1 MSPVPTPKAADF
13 GPLVINTD
21 VDEAVIGMLSLW
33 MPTYMS
39 QVERERGMT
48 VGYLDR
54 PHEESYA
61 NVLDD
66 DEFPDYRLPA
76 VLVTTANTQD
86 TDKDGDG
93 FYYAAFNVV
102 VSAVVRGR
110 TPAETR
116 QRAALFEGC
125 VRRVMVQAD
134 PTWDG
139 EVRFMGANVA
149 AVADPTGAGRYLAAG
164 IGTYLVYVDKVVQAA
179 VGPAGE
185 PYAQPEDP
193 DYDPDA
199 PYEELIKVGSV
210 SIDVDGKS
218 PTDDLGE

>member
-1 MSPVPTPKAADF
+1 MPVPNVKGADF
-13 GPLVINTD
+13 GPLVLNTD
-21 VDEAVIGMLSLW
+21 VDEWLIQILSTWL
-33 MPTYMS
+33 PDYMS
-39 QVERERGMT
+39 QVERERGMEHK
-48 VGYLDR
+48 YLDR

-66 DEFPDYRLPA
+66 DEFPDYRMPA
-76 VLVTTANTQD
+76 VLVTTANTQNSE
-86 TDKDGDG
+86 KDGDG
-93 FYYAAFNVV
+93 FYTAAFNVV
-102 VSAVVRGR
+102 VSAIVRGR

-134 PTWDG
+134 PLWDG
-139 EVRFMGANVA
+139 EVHFVGSNVA

-164 IGTYLVYVDKVVQAA
+164 IGNYLVYVDKVVQAG

-185 PYAQPEDP
+185 PYAQPGDP
-193 DYDPDA
+193 DYDPDT
-199 PYEELIKVGSV
+199 PYEDLITVGSV
-210 SIDVDGKS
+210 STDVTGKS